1 MLREDLRE
9 QAQTWLAHDPDP
21 ETRAAL
27 QEALD
32 TNDEEALA
40 RAFAGPLEFGT
51 AGLRGPIGF
60 GESAMN
66 QAVVM
71 RATAGLMAW
80 LNKQVDTPRVVIG
93 CDARHGSTKFA
104 KAAAQV
110 VAGAGGDAMLLP
122 LGEPTPLTSFSVRH
136 LDADAGI
143 MVTASHNPKWDN
155 GYKVYLGGRV
165 ATGDAAGVQI
175 IAPAD
180 KEIAAEIAK
189 VPGATELLLADAHV
203 SPDPRPTYIE
213 TAKALGK
220 PTADITIVLTPMHGV
235 GGQLAKDA
243 LGAAGF
249 GDVVGVDKQW
259 APDPEFPTVAFPN
272 PEEDGALDLAVAKAN
287 EVGADLIIALDPD
300 ADRCALAVPARDTAS
315 AGTSIGGGWVKL
327 SGDETGALIGE
338 YKASHA
344 SGGATACSIVSG
356 RMLGQIAKAHGLKHA
371 TTLTG
376 FKWIGRTPEL
386 VYGYEEAIG
395 HCVDPAHVRDK
406 DGITAAIVAATVVS
420 ALKARG
426 VSVLEHFDELAR
438 TYGLYRT
445 QPLTFRVEDLSLIS
459 DAMQRL
465 RASQPSELAGAAVT
479 EYVDLRDGYGTTPG
493 TDGIL
498 IRTEAD
504 DRVII
509 RPSGTEPKLKCYLE
523 VVMDVDGAGSGSGA
537 GTGAGSGAGAGAVD
551 WAAAD
556 ARLAALSDATR
567 TLCGM

>member
-1 MLREDLRE
+1 
-9 QAQTWLAHDPDP
+9 
-21 ETRAAL
+21 
-27 QEALD
+27 
-32 TNDEEALA
+32 
-40 RAFAGPLEFGT
+40 
-51 AGLRGPIGF
+51 
-60 GESAMN
+60 
-66 QAVVM
+66 
-71 RATAGLMAW
+71 
-80 LNKQVDTPRVVIG
+80 
-93 CDARHGSTKFA
+93 
-104 KAAAQV
+104 
-110 VAGAGGDAMLLP
+110 
-122 LGEPTPLTSFSVRH
+122 
-136 LDADAGI
+136 
-143 MVTASHNPKWDN
+143 
-155 GYKVYLGGRV
+155 
-165 ATGDAAGVQI
+165 
-175 IAPAD
+175 
-180 KEIAAEIAK
+180 
-189 VPGATELLLADAHV
+189 
-203 SPDPRPTYIE
+203 
-213 TAKALGK
+213 
-220 PTADITIVLTPMHGV
+220 MHGV

-344 SGGATACSIVSG
+344 DGGATACSIVSG

-459 DAMQRL
+459 EAMQRL